1 MHLLHLVLSFHEVI
15 AKNDK
20 HLEFSQKQSKYGS
33 NIQKDK
39 KRTSRKKV
47 LEKVSV
53 DMKALAKL
61 EI

>member
-1 MHLLHLVLSFHEVI
+1 MVRVRKMAGESSHADLLPSP
-15 AKNDK
+15 A
-20 HLEFSQKQSKYGS
+20 
-33 NIQKDK
+33 K
-39 KRTSRKKV
+39 KREMKQKYLEV

>member
-1 MHLLHLVLSFHEVI
+1 MEESA
-15 AKNDK
+15 AKQYQLRPQGHRVVVNDT
-20 HLEFSQKQSKYGS
+20 QSDSIVMGS
-33 NIQKDK
+33 
-39 KRTSRKKV
+39 V